1 MSYFNYQHL
10 DELRADVERH
20 GLDVPLEADTA
31 RIQEILG
38 RPISV
43 AGRVVGNSIAI
54 HPMEGCDA
62 TPEGLPDKLMFRRYL
77 RFARGGAKLIWFEAT
92 AVTPEGRA
100 NPRQLLI
107 NETSS
112 AQLKEL
118 LDESRRAHREKF
130 GRDDDLLDVLQ
141 LTHSG
146 RYSYQGPLACF
157 HHPLL
162 EKRERPSRI
171 LTDGELEELEDRYA
185 RAALLAREIGFKG
198 IDLKL
203 THGYFGNELL
213 AARTRPGRYGGS
225 FENRTKFAR
234 NVLQKIR
241 QKTGDDLVLAVR
253 LGVYDGVPF
262 ESDPL
267 TRAGRPKSFPAP
279 YPYSFGTDANDPL
292 REDLAE
298 PLALIEMLRKEGV
311 SLLNISMGNPYT
323 NPHLGRPFEKPD
335 EGNYETPEHPL
346 QGVAR
351 HFRLTAGIQERFSD
365 LVVIGS
371 GYSWLRHFQINA
383 GAANIAQGRV
393 TMMGVGRGA
402 LAYPNF
408 AEDSLRHGTLDPRQ
422 VCKTYTYCTYLMRRK
437 ENEQGQFPT
446 GCPPFDRDTYGPILK
461 EARRAAGRD
470 KSRKKV

>member
-1 MSYFNYQHL
+1 MGYFNYRDL
-10 DELRADVERH
+10 DELRADIDKQ
-20 GLDVPLEADTA
+20 GLDVPLEASAA
-31 RIQEILG
+31 RIQEVLG
-38 RPISV
+38 QPLTI
-43 AGRVVGNSIAI
+43 AGRGVGNSMAI

-62 TPEGLPDKLMFRRYL
+62 TSEGLPDKLTFRRYL
-77 RFARGGAKLIWFEAT
+77 RFAEGGAKLIWFEAT

-107 NETSS
+107 KETSV
-112 AQLKEL
+112 AQLEEL
-118 LDESRRAHREKF
+118 LSETRRAHREKF
-130 GRDDDLLDVLQ
+130 GRDDDLLDILQ

-146 RYSYQGPLACF
+146 RYSYQQALTCF

-162 EKRERPSRI
+162 ERKERPARI
-171 LTDGELEELEDRYA
+171 LTDADLEELEDCYA
-185 RAALLAREIGFKG
+185 QAALLARDIGFKG

-213 AARTRPGRYGGS
+213 AARTREGLYGGD
-225 FENRTKFAR
+225 FENRTRFAR

-241 QKTGDDLVLAVR
+241 RKTGDDLVLAVR
-253 LGVYDGVPF
+253 LGVYDGVPY
-262 ESDPL
+262 EHDTL
-267 TRAGRPKSFPAP
+267 NRVGRPRPFETP
-279 YPYSFGTDANDPL
+279 YLYGFGTDASDPL

-298 PLALIEMLRKEGV
+298 PLAFIEMLRKEGV

-346 QGVAR
+346 RGVAR
-351 HFRLTAGIQERFSD
+351 HFRLTSEIQAGFPDMI
-365 LVVIGS
+365 VIGS

-383 GAANIAQGRV
+383 GAANLAQGRAA
-393 TMMGVGRGA
+393 MMGVGRGA

-408 AEDSLRHGTLDPRQ
+408 AEDTLKRGALDERQ

-446 GCPPFDRDTYGPILK
+446 GCPPFDREVYGPVLK
-461 EARRAAGRD
+461 DARRAAGKGGAR
-470 KSRKKV
+470 